1 MPFLFDEEKLKVTMS
16 RKESKFYVIK
26 FIDPRIIFLENK
38 ILTPNAY
45 SGIV

>member
-26 FIDPRIIFLENK
+26 FIDPRITFLENK